1 MSTFVEDLKM
11 ALATD
16 HNYFIMEELTEEQA
30 LKIANELNQL
40 GRKPTDTEV
49 LYIIKKYYSGKI
61 TSYFTESR
69 DQARTNTLQAT
80 ILKMIQDQ
88 KKNKKE

>member
-1 MSTFVEDLKM
+1 MSNFVEELKM

-16 HNYFIMEELTEEQA
+16 HNYFIMEDLTEEQA

-49 LYIIKKYYSGKI
+49 IDIIKKYYKGKI
-61 TSYFTESR
+61 TSYFVESR
-69 DQARTNTLQAT
+69 DQERTNILQQT
-80 ILKMIQDQ
+80 ILKMIQNQ
-88 KKNKKE
+88 KNKE